1 MRRGLATHTVP
12 AVFPD
17 DIELRVYDTRDGAV
31 LVSVIELVSPR
42 NKDRAEARDAFAA
55 KCAAYLQLGIGLLV
69 IDIVTNR
76 HANLHNSLSSLLHW
90 PAAVALPAESILY
103 AASYHPVRR
112 EGQNLIDNWLAPLSV
127 GQPLPVVP
135 LPVRGVGCLR
145 LDLEVGYSHARQ
157 SSRL

>member
-1 MRRGLATHTVP
+1 MPLFDHFHPPAVTRRQWESFHSLWCAALLEQLNELLPPPYFGAVQVHTV
-12 AVFPD
+12 
-17 DIELRVYDTRDGAV
+17 
-31 LVSVIELVSPR
+31 
-42 NKDRAEARDAFAA
+42 
-55 KCAAYLQLGIGLLV
+55 
-69 IDIVTNR
+69 
-76 HANLHNSLSSLLHW
+76 
-90 PAAVALPAESILY
+90 LY
-103 AASYHPVRR
+103 AAAYRPVRR